1 MKIPF
6 FEPLLTNVDKKNVA
20 KSLNQRWLTNGPVLK
35 KFESKISDFI
45 KTKYSLGV
53 GSATHALHLSLRSI
67 GISYGDEVIVPTFTF
82 AATANSVIY
91 CGAKPIFTDVDYETF
106 NINPIEIQKK
116 ITKRTKAV
124 IVVHY
129 GGQACNMQE
138 IISICKKKGL
148 KLIEDCA
155 HAFGST
161 YKNRKCGSFG
171 ATGCFSFYPTKIITT
186 GEGGAIST
194 NNSKLFKKILLLR
207 SQGLSIN
214 SAEREKTGEWEYD
227 IIDLGYNYR
236 MDEIRASLGLS
247 QMNRVNQINNQ
258 RINIAQKYN
267 KRLRNIEGITIP
279 KKAENRNH
287 IFHLYTIK
295 IDKNYPMTR
304 NELNKK
310 LFDAG
315 IGTSVQYIPL
325 HLMSYYK
332 ENFRLSERD
341 YPKANRLYNEILCLP
356 IYPKMRNKQT
366 EFVISKIEK

>member
-6 FEPLLTNVDKKNVA
+6 FKPWLTDVDKKNV
-20 KSLNQRWLTNGPVLK
+20 KKIMNQQRLTNGPTLK

-67 GISYGDEVIVPTFTF
+67 DISYGDEVIVPTFTF

-138 IISICKKKGL
+138 IISVCKKKGL

-258 RINIAQKYN
+258 RIKIAQKYN
-267 KRLRNIEGITIP
+267 KRLLNIEGITIP

-341 YPKANRLYNEILCLP
+341 YPKANRLYNEVLCLP
-356 IYPKMRNKQT
+356 IYPKMTNKQT

>member
-67 GISYGDEVIVPTFTF
+67 DISYGDEVIVPTFTF

-138 IISICKKKGL
+138 IISVCKKKGL

-258 RINIAQKYN
+258 RIKIAQKYN
-267 KRLRNIEGITIP
+267 KRLLNIEGITIP

-341 YPKANRLYNEILCLP
+341 YPKANRLYNEVLCLP
-356 IYPKMRNKQT
+356 IYPKMTNKQT